1 MQNPVIARLSEG
13 MLQVGLSLFTNLPI
27 IFALGIAIGLS
38 GGSGIAALAA
48 LLGYIHHEPN
58 DFFCLEHHP
67 RNGSKERGIWD
78 GIGNTNP

>member
-1 MQNPVIARLSEG
+1 

-48 LLGYIHHEPN
+48 LLGYIIMNQTISFALNITP
-58 DFFCLEHHP
+58 FL
-67 RNGSKERGIWD
+67 
-78 GIGNTNP
+78 